1 MISLK
6 RVSTVAVTLS
16 LAAASQAA
24 AQDSGGLFGWVRGD
38 WYLTVG
44 AAGFVAPRFDGD
56 NSYLFNVSPMI
67 SLGKAGPE
75 ARFTSRNDNI
85 SFSLIDNGAF
95 RAGVTG
101 KLIFE
106 RDGDTADD
114 LEGLDP
120 IRFGGEA
127 GAFAEIYPTDWLRVR
142 GELRQGIHSHDG
154 IVGDVTVDAFT
165 DVTPTIRL
173 SGGPRVT
180 FASSDYFDA
189 YYGVTPEESAAS
201 GISAYSPKSGV
212 ESVGAGGAITW
223 KATER
228 VTTSVFGEYSRLM
241 GPAADS
247 TLVKERGSKN
257 QWLFGVSATY
267 RFDFQI

>member
-1 MISLK
+1 MVSLMRISA
-6 RVSTVAVTLS
+6 VAVALA
-16 LAAASQAA
+16 LAAAPQAS
-24 AQDSGGLFGWVRGD
+24 AQENGGLFGWVRGD

-44 AAGFVAPRFDGD
+44 AAGFIAPRFDGD

-85 SFSLIDNGAF
+85 SFSLLDNGGF

-142 GELRQGIHSHDG
+142 GELRQGIRSHDG
-154 IVGDVTVDAFT
+154 IVGDVTMDAFT
-165 DVTPTIRL
+165 DVTPAIRV

-189 YYGVTPEESAAS
+189 YYGVSPEESAAS
-201 GISAYSPKSGV
+201 GISAYSPGSGV
-212 ESVGAGGAITW
+212 KSIGAGGAITW

-228 VTTSVFGEYSRLM
+228 VTTSLFGEYARLM

-247 TLVKERGSKN
+247 SLVKERGSKN

-267 RFDFQI
+267 RFDFQL

>member
-1 MISLK
+1 MIS
-6 RVSTVAVTLS
+6 RGSIPCDS
-16 LAAASQAA
+16 AA
-24 AQDSGGLFGWVRGD
+24 R
-38 WYLTVG
+38 
-44 AAGFVAPRFDGD
+44 
-56 NSYLFNVSPMI
+56 
-67 SLGKAGPE
+67 
-75 ARFTSRNDNI
+75 
-85 SFSLIDNGAF
+85 
-95 RAGVTG
+95 RAG
-101 KLIFE
+101 
-106 RDGDTADD
+106 
-114 LEGLDP
+114 
-120 IRFGGEA
+120 
-127 GAFAEIYPTDWLRVR
+127 FAEIYPTDWLRVR
-142 GELRQGIHSHDG
+142 GELRQGIRSHDG
-154 IVGDVTVDAFT
+154 IIGDVTVDAFT

-173 SGGPRVT
+173 SGGPRIT

-228 VTTSVFGEYSRLM
+228 VTTSMFGEYSRLM

-267 RFDFQI
+267 RFDFQL

>member
-1 MISLK
+1 MISRIRL
-6 RVSTVAVTLS
+6 SAVGLLS
-16 LAAASQAA
+16 LIATEAG
-24 AQDSGGLFGWVRGD
+24 AQDGGLFGWVRGD

-56 NSYLFNVSPMI
+56 DSYLFNVSPLI

-85 SFSLIDNGAF
+85 SLSLIDYNGV

-114 LEGLDP
+114 LNGIDP
-120 IRFGGEA
+120 VRFGGEA
-127 GAFAEIYPTDWLRVR
+127 GAFAEVYPTDWLRVR
-142 GELRQGIHSHDG
+142 GELRHGIRSHDG
-154 IVGDVTVDAFT
+154 VVGDVAVDAFT
-165 DVTPTIRL
+165 DVTPTIRV
-173 SGGPRVT
+173 SGGPRIS

-189 YYGVTPEESAAS
+189 YYGISPEESAAS
-201 GISAYSPKSGV
+201 GLSTYSPGSGV
-212 ESVGAGGAITW
+212 ESLGVGGALTW
-223 KATER
+223 KTTER
-228 VTTSVFGEYSRLM
+228 VTTSVFSEYSRLM

-247 TLVKERGSKN
+247 SLVSERGSNN

-267 RFDFQI
+267 RFDFQL